1 MRLVRLIRI
10 VKLYKNAHN
19 AMAKK
24 EDDEEADIDMEMEK
38 NVQEEEI
45 KPDESKVGKKLSDL
59 TTRRVI
65 ILVLSMMFSIPFLT
79 LSTYKDENTFTFGLE
94 LINAFPENSAG
105 FNRTFDT
112 YISEHRSIWTP
123 LITVQA
129 YSKSWIKNNFKL
141 SSLRSNDY
149 ELATAG
155 DDNQLASIFD
165 IRPNNKIDAGL
176 SLLRTVFICF
186 VLAGG
191 ALFFS
196 RDTQKLVIGPIEQMI
211 EKVKKI
217 AKNPLEAAQE
227 EEKEAL
233 SYEND
238 GKKKKKK
245 NAPYETVI
253 LEQTIVK
260 IGALLALGFGEA
272 GARII
277 NANMGSSGDIDPMV
291 PGTKV
296 VGIFGFCDIRQFTD
310 TTEILQEDVMIFVNE
325 IAEIVHRVVDTFAG
339 AANKNIG
346 DAFLVVW
353 KYPEDMCT
361 HDPETKNMV
370 VKKTASNKQRAD
382 MSLISFLKILSEIKQ
397 STKLEKY
404 KENEMLNERMPNYS
418 VKLGFG
424 LHIGWAIE
432 GAIGSDFKIDA
443 SYLSPN
449 VNMASILEAATK
461 QYGTPLLLTGELF
474 NVLTD

>member
-1 MRLVRLIRI
+1 VRLVRLIRI

-24 EDDEEADIDMEMEK
+24 EEDEDGDIDLEMEK

-65 ILVLSMMFSIPFLT
+65 ILVLSMMFSIPFLS
-79 LSTYKDENTFTFGLE
+79 LDTYKSEDTFTFGLE
-94 LINAFPENSAG
+94 LINAYPKYSAG

-112 YISEHRSIWTP
+112 YVSEHKDLWTP

-129 YSKSWIKNNFKL
+129 YDKSWIKDNFKL

-149 ELATAG
+149 DLAAAG
-155 DDNQLASIFD
+155 EDNALAALFD

-196 RDTQKLVIGPIEQMI
+196 RDTQMLVIGPIEQMVD
-211 EKVKKI
+211 KVKKI

-227 EEKEAL
+227 EEQEAL
-233 SYEND
+233 SYENKNAK
-238 GKKKKKK
+238 KKKKKK

-277 NANMGSSGDIDPMV
+277 NANMGSTGDIDPMV

-325 IAEIVHRVVDTFAG
+325 IAEIVHRIVDSFLG

-353 KYPEDMCT
+353 KYPEDNC
-361 HDPETKNMV
+361 HKDPETKYLT
-370 VKKTASNKQRAD
+370 VKKTMANKQRAD
-382 MSLISFLKILSEIKQ
+382 MSLVSFLKILSEIKQ
-397 STKLEKY
+397 SAKLEKY
-404 KENEMLNERMPNYS
+404 KENEMLNERMPNYC

-449 VNMASILEAATK
+449 VNMASTLEAATK
-461 QYGTPLLLTGELF
+461 
-474 NVLTD
+474 